1 MEITS
6 KNIRMCSRLG
16 QRGAVFG
23 VAIPELAKKYNNI
36 KVITADLGLTSGLE
50 RYKTAYPDKFLNVG
64 IAEQNMIGM
73 KDCCGNLL
81 KTTSP
86 PFAYT
91 YFLVSSFVL
100 SLCKM

>member
-50 RYKTAYPDKFLNVG
+50 RYKTAYPDKFLNVQLG
-64 IAEQNMIGM
+64 WPKKATVYLPQHMQR
-73 KDCCGNLL
+73 LL
-81 KTTSP
+81 QC
-86 PFAYT
+86 A
-91 YFLVSSFVL
+91 VL
-100 SLCKM
+100 SRYGTT